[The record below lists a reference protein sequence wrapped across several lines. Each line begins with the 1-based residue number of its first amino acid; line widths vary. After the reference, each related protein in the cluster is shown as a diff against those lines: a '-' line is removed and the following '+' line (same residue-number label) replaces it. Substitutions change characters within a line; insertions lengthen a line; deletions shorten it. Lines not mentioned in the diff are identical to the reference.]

1 MLIVIA
7 SELDEVAER
16 EVTSWPR
23 GEALL
28 MRPQDLCS
36 RGWHVEVGHS
46 DEATFV
52 AQGQLL
58 RASSVTGVVNLLP
71 FINEKELVTIE
82 PGDRRYVAAELTA
95 FLFFVLSELRCPMV
109 NPPTI
114 NNLAG
119 CDWRIQEWIAC
130 GRRFGIPLIDSG
142 ERDVSISIE
151 ARDSKRITVLDG
163 DVLYSDANLDAA
175 RAVELIAHAGLVFAD
190 LCCVEDD
197 RGLVLQSVSTTPDL
211 SSPAIRSAVQKFFRT
226 H

>member
-23 GEALL
+23 GEAVL

-52 AQGQLL
+52 AHGQSLP
-58 RASSVTGVVNLLP
+58 ASSVRGVVNLLP
-71 FINEKELVTIE
+71 FINERELVTIE

-95 FLFFVLSELRCPMV
+95 FLFFVLSEMRCPMV
-109 NPPTI
+109 NRPTI

-119 CDWRIQEWIAC
+119 CDWRMQEWIAC
-130 GRRFGIPLIDSG
+130 GRRCGIPLIDYR
-142 ERDVSISIE
+142 ERDVAIE
-151 ARDSKRITVLDG
+151 ARDIKRISVLDG
-163 DVLYSDANLDAA
+163 DVLHSDANLDPAC
-175 RAVELIAHAGLVFAD
+175 AVELIAHAGLVFAE
-190 LCCVEDD
+190 LCYVEDD
-197 RGLVLQSVSTTPDL
+197 CGLVLQSVSMTPDL
-211 SSPAIRSAVQKFFRT
+211 SSPAIRSGVQKFFRT